1 MPLQAGFGEFP
12 EATDFFR
19 RKLNIPTQKWN
30 DLWQGQ
36 HAHGFMVAGAMKA
49 DLLADFRE
57 AVDAA
62 ITNQETLAQFQKRFD
77 AIVATHGWSYNGS
90 RGWRSRIIFDT
101 NIKTA
106 IASGRWQ
113 NIQDPDFK
121 AVHPYLR
128 YEHNSQINPREQ
140 HVALNGLVFAVDDKF
155 WDTHFPPNGWGCNC
169 STGSVSARQLK
180 KMGKTGPDQAPE
192 GMDGVD
198 PAWQYNVGQAAQSM
212 GAANHLGQTV
222 MGMPT
227 SLRAAT
233 LADVAKN
240 GGEFTRG
247 FASLVQDVGKI
258 IAGPEPHRYTNRTTP
273 AGFMLPDVVE
283 GLEARGKYLSTS
295 LIATTDKRLA
305 HIMRAD
311 KQLRAQGL
319 SQAQVASIP
328 DVLRSPDAVL
338 FDISNETLLY
348 VRAINGQQYIKV
360 VVPIDIKMDNSTLS
374 KVHANWVNSAGV
386 VDFSALRNPNL
397 KLLKGAI

>member
-1 MPLQAGFGEFP
+1 MPLQSGFGDFEA
-12 EATDFFR
+12 ATDFFR

-77 AIVATHGWSYNGS
+77 AIVAKHGWSYNGS

-106 IASGRWQ
+106 IAVGNWQ
-113 NIQDPDFK
+113 TIQDPETKSRF
-121 AVHPYLR
+121 PYLR
-128 YEHNSQINPREQ
+128 YRHNTQLNPREQ
-140 HVALNGLVFAVDDKF
+140 HKAWDGLVLSIDAPF
-155 WDTHFPPNGWGCNC
+155 WDTYFPPNGWGCNC
-169 STGSVSARQLK
+169 STRSISERELK
-180 KMGKTGPDQAPE
+180 KLGKTGPDNAPE
-192 GMDGVD
+192 GMGDVD

-212 GAANHLGQTV
+212 GAANHLGQTI
-222 MGMPT
+222 MGMPA
-227 SLRAAT
+227 SLRTAT
-233 LADVAKN
+233 LADVAKH
-240 GGEFTRG
+240 GAEFTKD
-247 FASLVQDVGKI
+247 FASLVQDVGNI
-258 IAGPEPHRYTNRTTP
+258 IAGPAPHRYTNRTTP

-283 GLEARGKYLSTS
+283 ALEARDKYLSTS

-305 HIMRAD
+305 HIMRAA

-338 FDISNETLLY
+338 FDISNNTLVY
-348 VRAINGQQYIKV
+348 VRAISGRQYVKI

-386 VDFSALRNPNL
+386 VDFSSLRNPNL
-397 KLLKGAI
+397 QLLKGAI